1 VHDIAIG
8 YPPIVLIRASVAF
21 VWLYEGLWCKI
32 LGRARLQ
39 LDVVTAVPVLGRFG
53 TPLLKTIGVVECGL
67 AVWVMAGVAPGVCAI
82 MQTALVV
89 AMNANGLMW
98 ARRIIHDPAGMI
110 VKNISFLVLVWIC
123 GAIPKGG
130 L

>member
-1 VHDIAIG
+1 
-8 YPPIVLIRASVAF
+8 VAL

-39 LDVVTAVPVLGRFG
+39 LDVVTAVPGLGRFG
-53 TPLLKTIGVVECGL
+53 APLLKAVGVVECGL

-82 MQTALVV
+82 TQTALLVV
-89 AMNANGLMW
+89 MNANGLMW
-98 ARRIIHDPAGMI
+98 ARRIIHEPAGMI
-110 VKNISFLVLVWIC
+110 IRNIAFVVLVWIC

>member
-1 VHDIAIG
+1 MHDIAIG
-8 YPPIVLIRASVAF
+8 FPPLVLIRASVAL

-39 LDVVTAVPVLGRFG
+39 LDVVTAVPMLGRFG
-53 TPLLKTIGVVECGL
+53 GPLLKTIGVVECGS
-67 AVWVMAGVAPGVCAI
+67 AVWVVTGVAPGVCAI
-82 MQTALVV
+82 MQTALLV

-98 ARRIIHDPAGMI
+98 ARRIIHEPAGMI